1 MSQNIKYGIDTT
13 MKFKDVLNWK
23 DVWTWKKKLTIF
35 GIIMVLPAGML
46 LATICFV
53 IFTLWFTFCKVVHSI
68 LWVVVVFIVTSF
80 LRLMYVASNRTTWKE
95 LPGEI
100 WDELADDWDL
110 FKHLLDEV

>member
-1 MSQNIKYGIDTT
+1 

-53 IFTLWFTFCKVVHSI
+53 IFILWFTFCKVIHSI
-68 LWVVVVFIVTSF
+68 LWVVVFIVTSI
-80 LRLMYVASNRTTWKE
+80 LRLAYVEANQMTWKK

-100 WDELADDWDL
+100 WKDL
-110 FKHLLDEV
+110 NYFWETH